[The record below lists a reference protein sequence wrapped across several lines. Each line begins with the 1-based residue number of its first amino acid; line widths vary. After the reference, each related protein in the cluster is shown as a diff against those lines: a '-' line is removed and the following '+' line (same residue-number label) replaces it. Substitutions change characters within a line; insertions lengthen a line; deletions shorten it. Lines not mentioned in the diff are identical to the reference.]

1 MTSLDGRSPISS
13 PPVLTAIYGAS
24 RTANCF
30 SGNGPDVIMEG
41 YGYAMWAQG
50 YAEGAIRIPPELAF
64 GAGGDTS
71 TLDLSRYGPGRV
83 SGAQIGRSSRWE
95 VRGTYW

>member
-13 PPVLTAIYGAS
+13 PPVLTAIYGDS

-30 SGNGPDVIMEG
+30 SGNAPDVIMEG

-50 YAEGAIRIPPELAF
+50 FAEGAIRIPPELAF
-64 GAGGDTS
+64 GEGGDTS
-71 TLDLSRYGPGRV
+71 TMALDRIG
-83 SGAQIGRSSRWE
+83 QEIGRASWRE
-95 VRGTYW
+95 RGGQTVENSVG